1 MGPTLLM
8 GQVRKQG
15 WIYPHILLSKCPSE
29 RILDTPRHPK
39 SVCLLQSVLQPK
51 LKVILCSVFPPLLIY
66 CPSLRFGV
74 QGSLLILC
82 PALPRSTAGTATHR
96 ELLQELLL
104 LLVLLL
110 LFLLLL
116 FLLLFF
122 LLLFLLLLFLLLF
135 LLQAAPCQ
143 QLLPL
148 PDDQLPVVLITGVL
162 PRGLA
167 IFKVEEIDVTTR
179 DSLAARPKQQEKVK
193 KHVKNTAAQATTS
206 LLTV

>member
-1 MGPTLLM
+1 MG
-8 GQVRKQG
+8 
-15 WIYPHILLSKCPSE
+15 S
-29 RILDTPRHPK
+29 
-39 SVCLLQSVLQPK
+39 
-51 LKVILCSVFPPLLIY
+51 LCSSSAQ
-66 CPSLRFGV
+66 PS
-74 QGSLLILC
+74 
-82 PALPRSTAGTATHR
+82 PEALQAQPTHR

-116 FLLLFF
+116 FLLLLF
-122 LLLFLLLLFLLLF
+122 LLLFLLLLFF

-179 DSLAARPKQQEKVK
+179 DRLAAQQKQQEKVK
-193 KHVKNTAAQATTS
+193 KHIKNTAAQATTS